1 MGASYHITNIVQVA
15 DRQLCTGCGAC
26 AAVEP
31 GRFRMGDAFEH
42 GRRPFLVE
50 GAAEETGDAMR
61 VCPGAGLEHTF
72 DRDDPELIDELTDA
86 WGPVYDVWEGF
97 ASDPEIRHAG
107 SSGGAATALALYALE
122 REGMGGVLHTGARH
136 DKPYLNE
143 TVYSTDRASLLK
155 HTGSRYAPAS
165 PCDALHRIEEGARPS
180 VFIGKPCDAAAVQS
194 ARTLRPRLDEKL
206 GLVIAFFCAGAP
218 STRGTLELLRH
229 VGVDDPDS
237 VTSLR
242 YRGKGWPGMWTVTWI
257 DSQGRER
264 TEQRTYAESWG
275 FLQRYRQWRCY
286 ICPDHT
292 GEFADI
298 AVGDPWY
305 REVEPGEA
313 GKSLIVARTKRGRD
327 IVHAAAAAGY
337 LTLETR
343 DASLLPRS
351 QPNLLKTR
359 GGLWARLLVLRA
371 MGAAV
376 PRYRGFEMLRHWRS
390 ELSLAA
396 KVQSFT
402 GTAKRVLRRSLRNR
416 VSVVE
421 DVGVSA

>member
-1 MGASYHITNIVQVA
+1 MS
-15 DRQLCTGCGAC
+15 
-26 AAVEP
+26 
-31 GRFRMGDAFEH
+31 
-42 GRRPFLVE
+42 
-50 GAAEETGDAMR
+50 
-61 VCPGAGLEHTF
+61 VCPGASLEHTF
-72 DRDDPELIDELTDA
+72 DREDPELIGDLADA

-97 ASDPEIRHAG
+97 ASDPQIRHAG
-107 SSGGAATALALYALE
+107 SSGGAATALALYAIELM
-122 REGMGGVLHTGARH
+122 GMGGALHTAARR
-136 DKPYLNE
+136 DKAYLNE
-143 TVYSTDRASLLK
+143 TVYSTDRASLIE

-165 PCDALHRIEEGARPS
+165 PCDGLNLIAGAERPS
-180 VFIGKPCDAAAVQS
+180 VFIGKPCDAAAVQR
-194 ARTLRPRLDEKL
+194 ARAANPQLDQKL

-229 VGVDDPDS
+229 VGVDDPNS
-237 VTSLR
+237 VLSLR
-242 YRGKGWPGMWTVTWI
+242 YRGKGWPGMWTVTWA
-257 DSQGRER
+257 DSEGREH

-305 REVEPGEA
+305 REVQPGEP
-313 GKSLIVARTKRGRD
+313 GKSLIVARTQRGRD

-343 DASLLPRS
+343 DDSLLPRS

-376 PRYRGFEMLRHWRS
+376 PRYRGFELLRYWRS
-390 ELSLAA
+390 ELTLKA
-396 KVQSFT
+396 KFRSFT
-402 GTAKRVLRRSLRNR
+402 GTAKRVLRKRLRYRTRIVESLGDRL
-416 VSVVE
+416 S
-421 DVGVSA
+421 